1 MKSSPPPSD
10 MENRI
15 CKLEARVAALE
26 KRLEKELP
34 EIPWHVLCTAV
45 AAVFPKAQIIH
56 VAAIGDAR
64 TSPATQQNLWCI
76 GGRMELFRSH
86 RIR

>member
-1 MKSSPPPSD
+1 MKSRPSSSN
-10 MENRI
+10 MESRI
-15 CKLEARVAALE
+15 ATLESRLAALE
-26 KRLEKELP
+26 KRIEKELP
-34 EIPWHVLCTAV
+34 EIPWPVLCLAV
-45 AAVFPKAQIIH
+45 AAVFPRAQIIH